1 MTRGALLEVVAG
13 KAHGLTLEVQDD
25 LLIGRHAEGPGRL
38 AEDEELSRAHARISV
53 DGTGVCAIE
62 DLGSTNGTFVNGL
75 RIVTPLLLS
84 EGDTIEMGASTL
96 VVRALAARGGAGAPE
111 PPAELEPAAESV
123 AAPPAAIVEAEG
135 LSLRLE
141 VDFEAREVLLALGED
156 AEPVHL
162 VFDSGAWRAGTAST
176 EKGEPA

>member
-75 RIVTPLLLS
+75 RISAPITLS
-84 EGDTIEMGASTL
+84 EGDAVEIGATTL
-96 VVRALAARGGAGAPE
+96 VVRELPDAGQLPTSL
-111 PPAELEPAAESV
+111 P
-123 AAPPAAIVEAEG
+123 
-135 LSLRLE
+135 LRLE
-141 VDFEAREVLLALGED
+141 IDFAAREARIFLTD
-156 AEPVHL
+156 TSTPVRL
-162 VFDSGAWRAGTAST
+162 VFEQGEWRPVLASGS
-176 EKGEPA
+176 EKGRTQ